1 MKNKEVVTLRLDAE
15 LIEAVKE
22 QAKKEDRT
30 KSNLMQM
37 AIKKYLESVKQD

>member
-1 MKNKEVVTLRLDAE
+1 MNKQVVTLRLSTE
-15 LIEAVKE
+15 LIEAINK
-22 QAKKEDRT
+22 QAEKEDRT